1 MSKLSNLID
10 FYFFLGGDI
19 PLDGLRMSL
28 PDKQRGKRF
37 HFHLQVNDFQ
47 KLLFVYHFIK
57 EFERKFYMTTTAV

>member
-47 KLLFVYHFIK
+47 ELLFVYHFIK